1 VTAKELLAELSR
13 LGVRLE
19 PRLRV
24 DAPPGSLSPE
34 LREALGQH
42 RDELTELLIA
52 EHRRNQQSRP
62 KEGPP
67 VPEKHAG
74 ILW

>member
-1 VTAKELLAELSR
+1 MTAKELLAELSR

-34 LREALGQH
+34 LREALGQN
-42 RDELTELLIA
+42 RDEMIELLIA
-52 EHRRNQQSRP
+52 EHRRNEEANAKAAARP
-62 KEGPP
+62 SER
-67 VPEKHAG
+67 HAG

>member
-34 LREALGQH
+34 LRETLGQH
-42 RDELTELLIA
+42 RDELIELLIA
-52 EHRRNQQSRP
+52 EHRRKEQSRR
-62 KEGPP
+62 KEVPP
-67 VPEKHAG
+67 VSEKHAG
-74 ILW
+74 IIW

>member
-1 VTAKELLAELSR
+1 MTAKELLAELSR
-13 LGVRLE
+13 REVRLE

-42 RDELTELLIA
+42 RDDLIELLIA
-52 EHRRNQQSRP
+52 ERSRNQQSRP
-62 KEGPP
+62 KEVPP
-67 VPEKHAG
+67 VSEKHAG
-74 ILW
+74 IIW